1 MTARR
6 GERKVNARVREQR
19 EEGSRD
25 LLQGDWGVNVIRA
38 TAIGIFFLLGG
49 CSPSVSDK
57 EITIAIAKRVGDD
70 PSRQA
75 WALYKGETP
84 IAAFWN
90 SVDLTVV
97 ADATTDPWLRG
108 NRAGCESLLAS
119 ITAKENAAGQTQS
132 SYRCKPL
139 K

>member
-1 MTARR
+1 M
-6 GERKVNARVREQR
+6 
-19 EEGSRD
+19 
-25 LLQGDWGVNVIRA
+25 NVMRA
-38 TAIGIFFLLGG
+38 TAIGILILLGG
-49 CSPSVSDK
+49 CSPSVSDE
-57 EITIAIAKRVGDD
+57 EITSAIAKRVGED

-75 WALYKGETP
+75 WALYKDQTP

-108 NRAGCESLLAS
+108 NRAVCQSVLAS
-119 ITAKENAAGQTQS
+119 FAAAEKAGGQTQS

-139 K
+139 KSISN

>member
-1 MTARR
+1 M
-6 GERKVNARVREQR
+6 
-19 EEGSRD
+19 
-25 LLQGDWGVNVIRA
+25 RA
-38 TAIGIFFLLGG
+38 TAIGILILLGG
-49 CSPSVSDK
+49 CSPSVSDE
-57 EITIAIAKRVGDD
+57 EITSAIAKRVGDD

-75 WALYKGETP
+75 WALYKVQIP

-90 SVDLTVV
+90 SVDLPVV

>member
-1 MTARR
+1 MS
-6 GERKVNARVREQR
+6 VM
-19 EEGSRD
+19 
-25 LLQGDWGVNVIRA
+25 RA
-38 TAIGIFFLLGG
+38 AAIGILILLGG
-49 CSPSVSDK
+49 CSPSVSDE
-57 EITIAIAKRVGDD
+57 EITSAIAKRVGDD

-90 SVDLTVV
+90 SVDLSVG
-97 ADATTDPWLRG
+97 AGATTDPWFRG

-119 ITAKENAAGQTQS
+119 ITADENAVGKAQS
-132 SYRCKPL
+132 SYRCQPL